1 MAAERKTKLGVLHE
15 YVRMVSSHPLIAA
28 TTTLLAVATELEY
41 RAGVCS
47 TRPVFV
53 VVVFPR
59 GLSSGD
65 SGAKL

>member
-53 VVVFPR
+53 VVFHR